1 MTCGIYLITN
11 KINNMQ
17 YIGQSIDI
25 EERFYR
31 HSLAYDNCYF
41 HNAIKKYG
49 WNNFKTEIL
58 EKCLPDKKI
67 LNELEKKYIKQ

>member
-31 HSLAYDNCYF
+31 HSLAHDNCYF
-41 HNAIKKYG
+41 HNAVKKYG
-49 WNNFKTEIL
+49 
-58 EKCLPDKKI
+58 
-67 LNELEKKYIKQ
+67 